1 MNWLPIAFGFPA
13 ILWGLFALPVIWW
26 LLRFTPPKP
35 QTEIFPPLKILARVL
50 RKEETP
56 QQSPWWLTLLRLLI
70 AGLVI
75 LALAEP
81 VWNPRETLPTRGAGL
96 AMIVDNSWASAPDW
110 ARRVATAER
119 LISDAAKSD
128 NPVIL
133 AFTAELPNAEIGP
146 FDAQAARDH
155 LRAAEPRP
163 VPTDRPAVYARVAA
177 ALGQMPSATVALL
190 VDGLSASGDEAA
202 FRTLLGSQADGYV
215 WIAPERLG
223 SIGLTSA
230 ENEIDGLA
238 LRAIRAPG
246 NPAPEQVLAAA
257 FDDKGRRIAE
267 ATIAFGPNETSASAT
282 MTAPFELRNDF
293 ASISIEGQPQA
304 GAIRVL
310 DDSAKRR
317 RVGLISQAEADQA
330 QPLLSPLYYIRNA
343 LQPFADLVQ
352 PSSPDLAV
360 SIPEILEQKPA
371 MIVMADVG
379 TIPPAA
385 RALLVEWV
393 QNGGTLVRF
402 AGQRLAAAENDE
414 DLLPVRLRLGERE
427 LGGALSWTQP
437 QPVSDFPANGPFADL
452 SPPSEVTVSRQVLAE
467 PTPNLAEN
475 TWANLG
481 DGTPLVTGARR
492 QKGTIVLFHVTPEAT
507 WSNLPISGTF
517 VEMLR
522 RIVLLSRNQ
531 GAIANSSDV
540 AGATLPPYRMIAADG
555 QLVPPTPDARPLALG
570 GPRPITLENPPGLYG
585 SEEGLTAHNLLAADA
600 QLTPLAKPQFPA
612 SVTDMQYALDE
623 SRDLRGPL
631 LIAALILLA
640 LDTLAML
647 WMGGRLGRRIRI
659 PSSAATATTVLAMA
673 LAATLFHSGH
683 AWAQTADGDARPGDA
698 AAIEAVATTRLAYVI
713 TGDSSIDAIS
723 RAGLNGLTA
732 FLVEKTA
739 LEPAEAQGVNIES
752 DELSFYPI
760 IYWPIDPAAPMPS
773 DTAIARIDAYMKQ
786 GGTVLFDTRDQ
797 YTTSLDAGSSP
808 ANERLRD
815 ILGGLNIPALEPV
828 PEDHVLTKAFFI
840 LHDFPGRFSGSPLW
854 VTASADAVSN
864 GARPVRTGDGV
875 SPILITGNDLAGA
888 WAVDEN
894 GEPVLPTVP
903 GDPMQRIYALRAGV
917 NIVMY
922 MLTGNYKSDQV
933 HVPAL
938 LERLGQ

>member
-1 MNWLPIAFGFPA
+1 
-13 ILWGLFALPVIWW
+13 
-26 LLRFTPPKP
+26 
-35 QTEIFPPLKILARVL
+35 
-50 RKEETP
+50 
-56 QQSPWWLTLLRLLI
+56 
-70 AGLVI
+70 
-75 LALAEP
+75 
-81 VWNPRETLPTRGAGL
+81 
-96 AMIVDNSWASAPDW
+96 
-110 ARRVATAER
+110 
-119 LISDAAKSD
+119 
-128 NPVIL
+128 
-133 AFTAELPNAEIGP
+133 
-146 FDAQAARDH
+146 
-155 LRAAEPRP
+155 
-163 VPTDRPAVYARVAA
+163 
-177 ALGQMPSATVALL
+177 
-190 VDGLSASGDEAA
+190 
-202 FRTLLGSQADGYV
+202 
-215 WIAPERLG
+215 
-223 SIGLTSA
+223 
-230 ENEIDGLA
+230 
-238 LRAIRAPG
+238 
-246 NPAPEQVLAAA
+246 
-257 FDDKGRRIAE
+257 
-267 ATIAFGPNETSASAT
+267 
-282 MTAPFELRNDF
+282 
-293 ASISIEGQPQA
+293 
-304 GAIRVL
+304 
-310 DDSAKRR
+310 
-317 RVGLISQAEADQA
+317 
-330 QPLLSPLYYIRNA
+330 
-343 LQPFADLVQ
+343 
-352 PSSPDLAV
+352 
-360 SIPEILEQKPA
+360 
-371 MIVMADVG
+371 
-379 TIPPAA
+379 
-385 RALLVEWV
+385 
-393 QNGGTLVRF
+393 
-402 AGQRLAAAENDE
+402 
-414 DLLPVRLRLGERE
+414 
-427 LGGALSWTQP
+427 
-437 QPVSDFPANGPFADL
+437 
-452 SPPSEVTVSRQVLAE
+452 
-467 PTPNLAEN
+467 
-475 TWANLG
+475 
-481 DGTPLVTGARR
+481 
-492 QKGTIVLFHVTPEAT
+492 
-507 WSNLPISGTF
+507 
-517 VEMLR
+517 
-522 RIVLLSRNQ
+522 
-531 GAIANSSDV
+531 
-540 AGATLPPYRMIAADG
+540 MIAADG